1 VSQAEPHDSHPHRP
15 LADPLSGLFA
25 AMALFFSLVALAYHP
40 LTVSVVAFALGL
52 VAVLMSP
59 RHERLAG
66 IALAVAGV
74 CFVAGMAIAIMT
86 DKPLW

>member
-1 VSQAEPHDSHPHRP
+1 VSQVEPHDAHASRQW
-15 LADPLSGLFA
+15 ADPLSGLFA
-25 AMALFFSLVALAYHP
+25 AMALFFSLLALAYHP
-40 LTVSVVAFALGL
+40 LTVSVVAFGLAL

-74 CFVAGMAIAIMT
+74 CFVAGMAIAVIT
-86 DKPLW
+86 EKPLW

>member
-1 VSQAEPHDSHPHRP
+1 VSEAQPHETHPARTW
-15 LADPLSGLFA
+15 ADPLSGLFA

-40 LTVSVVAFALGL
+40 LPVSVAAFLLGL
-52 VAVLMSP
+52 LAVGMSS

-66 IALAVAGV
+66 LALAVAGV
-74 CFVAGMAIAIMT
+74 CFVAGMAIAVAT

>member
-1 VSQAEPHDSHPHRP
+1 VSQAEPHDSHSSRP

-74 CFVAGMAIAIMT
+74 SGMAIAIIT
-86 DKPLW
+86 EKPLW

>member
-1 VSQAEPHDSHPHRP
+1 VSQVESHDAQPPRP

-25 AMALFFSLVALAYHP
+25 AMALFFSLLALAYHP
-40 LTVSVVAFALGL
+40 LPVCVVAFALGL

-74 CFVAGMAIAIMT
+74 CFVAGMTIAIIT
-86 DKPLW
+86 EKPIW

>member
-1 VSQAEPHDSHPHRP
+1 MSQVEPHDAHPSRQW
-15 LADPLSGLFA
+15 ADPLSGLFA
-25 AMALFFSLVALAYHP
+25 AMALFFSLLALAYHP
-40 LTVSVVAFALGL
+40 LTVSVVAFGLAL

-74 CFVAGMAIAIMT
+74 CFVAGMAIAVIT
-86 DKPLW
+86 EKPLW

>member
-1 VSQAEPHDSHPHRP
+1 VSQVEPHEAHPSRQW
-15 LADPLSGLFA
+15 ADPLSGLFA
-25 AMALFFSLVALAYHP
+25 AMALFFSLLALAYHP
-40 LTVSVVAFALGL
+40 LTVSVVAFGLAL

-74 CFVAGMAIAIMT
+74 CFVAGMTIAVIT
-86 DKPLW
+86 EKPLW

>member
-1 VSQAEPHDSHPHRP
+1 MSQAEPHDARSSRP

-52 VAVLMSP
+52 VAVLTSS
-59 RHERLAG
+59 RHERFAG
-66 IALAVAGV
+66 IALAVAGI
-74 CFVAGMAIAIMT
+74 CFVTGMTIAVIT
-86 DKPLW
+86 EKPLW

>member
-1 VSQAEPHDSHPHRP
+1 VIEAESHDSRP
-15 LADPLSGLFA
+15 ARRLADPLSGLFA

-40 LTVSVVAFALGL
+40 LTVSVAAFLLGL
-52 VAVLMSP
+52 LSVLMSS

-66 IALAVAGV
+66 LALAVAGV
-74 CFVAGMAIAIMT
+74 CFVAGMTIAIVT

>member
-1 VSQAEPHDSHPHRP
+1 MSQVEPHDAHPSRQW
-15 LADPLSGLFA
+15 ADPLSGLFA
-25 AMALFFSLVALAYHP
+25 AMALFFSLLALAYHP
-40 LTVSVVAFALGL
+40 LTVSVVAFGLAL

-74 CFVAGMAIAIMT
+74 CFVAGMAIAVIAE
-86 DKPLW
+86 KPLW